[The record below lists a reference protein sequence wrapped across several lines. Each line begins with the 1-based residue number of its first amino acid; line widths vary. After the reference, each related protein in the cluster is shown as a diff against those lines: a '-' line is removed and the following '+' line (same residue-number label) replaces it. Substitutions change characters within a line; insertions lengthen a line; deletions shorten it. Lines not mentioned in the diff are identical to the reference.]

1 MIASLVNLLGY
12 EPPLIPEEEDERAS
26 KRRER
31 LEALKGWVWSV
42 R

>member
-12 EPPLIPEEEDERAS
+12 EPPVIPEEDERAS
-26 KRRER
+26 KRRKQ
-31 LEALKGWVWSV
+31 LEALKDWVWNV